1 MKGNKFNLNSLLNQS
16 SKAQSETKLDAGFR
30 IEYISVN
37 DLIPAEENFYDV
49 EHIENL
55 KQGIELNGGIKQNL
69 IVTPSEIDGKYR
81 IIAGHRRHKASK
93 ELVDEGKKEYDLLP
107 CIVESEIDTDKEQL
121 MLIMTNSTTR
131 ELTDFEKTK
140 QAEILK
146 DILVKLKKKENITGR
161 VREII
166 ADILNTSPAQISRME
181 SINKN
186 LSEEFKDKF
195 KEQKIGISAAYE
207 LSKKPKDEQKK
218 VLEEYKESGDI
229 KLESKKEIKTETLL
243 IKKDELKRLSEIGKA
258 TEKAFKDGYT
268 FCFKRPDGTILE
280 CIKNIEELMEEK

>member
-1 MKGNKFNLNSLLNQS
+1 MCPNRAQKEKIMKGNKFNLNSLLNQS

-37 DLIPAEENFYDV
+37 NLIPAEENFYDV

-186 LSEEFKDKF
+186 LSEE
-195 KEQKIGISAAYE
+195 
-207 LSKKPKDEQKK
+207 
-218 VLEEYKESGDI
+218 
-229 KLESKKEIKTETLL
+229 
-243 IKKDELKRLSEIGKA
+243 DELQHVM
-258 TEKAFKDGYT
+258 Y
-268 FCFKRPDGTILE
+268 
-280 CIKNIEELMEEK
+280 